1 MGPPTKENASCSKGL
16 KHQLKTTKDLSKR
29 IKVED
34 TPNISKST
42 KKQRESVEEKSSKM
56 ESGQKPKQHR
66 KIPCPMFVCRPNVIH
81 LPRFMWT
88 VHDWTKE
95 TASKALA
102 KYNICKRK
110 NVRTAKKK
118 NYHSRHRCPLA
129 NCHAIVQH
137 LPTHLKKVQKHQSN
151 IMTHRKMLLLLR
163 MSDTLAYIGKRST
176 LEQRWEGGS

>member
-16 KHQLKTTKDLSKR
+16 KCQLKTTKDLSKT

-42 KKQRESVEEKSSKM
+42 KKQRESVEDTGGSEEKSSKTQ
-56 ESGQKPKQHR
+56 SGQKSKQHR

-81 LPRFMWT
+81 LPRFMCT
-88 VHDWTKE
+88 VHHWTKE
-95 TASKALA
+95 AASKALA
-102 KYNICKRK
+102 KYNICKWK

-118 NYHSRHRCPLA
+118 NYHSRRRCPLA

-137 LPTHLKKVQKHQSN
+137 LPTHLKKVQKLDKSSKQYYDASKNAAVAPDVRHAS
-151 IMTHRKMLLLLR
+151 IH
-163 MSDTLAYIGKRST
+163 
-176 LEQRWEGGS
+176 